1 VRQHGLKAV
10 HPAMSVQLGDP
21 LVHVIGKFAATK
33 FHRVF
38 VVNDGRLLP
47 VMSLSDVMKYAL
59 NASE

>member
-1 VRQHGLKAV
+1 
-10 HPAMSVQLGDP
+10 MSVQLGDP

-33 FHRVF
+33 VHRVF
-38 VVNDGRLLP
+38 VVNDGRLLS